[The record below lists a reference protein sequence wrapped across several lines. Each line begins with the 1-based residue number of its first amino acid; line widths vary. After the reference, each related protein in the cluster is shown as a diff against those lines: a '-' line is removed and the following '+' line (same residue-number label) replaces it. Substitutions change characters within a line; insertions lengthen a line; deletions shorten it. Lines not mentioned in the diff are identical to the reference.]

1 MPQNEKIRL
10 KAFMADVKERLA
22 KGEEDP
28 DEIFASIPNDILEI
42 YVMSSLK
49 QSLLRSHRLSR
60 AREVFAN
67 KQAGSIQLPFVQTE
81 ESVEKVDRF

>member
-22 KGEEDP
+22 KGEEDA
-28 DEIFASIPNDILEI
+28 DEIFASVPNDILEI

-49 QSLLRSHRLSR
+49 QLS
-60 AREVFAN
+60 
-67 KQAGSIQLPFVQTE
+67 
-81 ESVEKVDRF
+81 